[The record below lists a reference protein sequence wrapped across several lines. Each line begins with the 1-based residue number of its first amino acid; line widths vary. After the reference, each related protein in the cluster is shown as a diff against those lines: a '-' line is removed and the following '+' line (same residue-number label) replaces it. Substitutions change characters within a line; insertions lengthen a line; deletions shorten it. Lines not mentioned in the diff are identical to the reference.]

1 MTQVDLVIR
10 NGRVVTESMDAR
22 VDVGIMDG
30 KVVQVGGQMDAAR
43 EIDASWKM
51 VIPGGIDAHV
61 HVTSRPGA
69 PEGPRWVDDF
79 TSGSAAALAGGIT
92 TIGNMTQLGHDETP
106 LQALKREAEQAER
119 EAIADV
125 LLHPIFSDASDSAL
139 ADVPHLLENG
149 HNSVKFF
156 MSTPTFD
163 GQSEGYLE
171 LVRQAGAENL
181 ITLIHCEDYPLI
193 QDATRQLVQ
202 AGKSS
207 LRYYA
212 DSRPVISE
220 VVATQRA
227 IAFCEATGSPVYI
240 VHLSC
245 ERALEVCARAQ
256 LRGLPVYV
264 ETRPLYLHLTR
275 ERFLETDGAKYVGQP
290 PLREQSDVDAIWA
303 GIKNGTVTT
312 VCTDHAPWSLE
323 AKLDPE
329 LSIEK
334 LRPGTEN
341 LQVMLPMLYSEGA
354 RTGKI
359 SLQRMIQVL
368 STNAAR
374 LFGLYPQKGTIAPGS
389 DADIVI
395 FDPDLTRNITGSM
408 LKSNADYSVF
418 EGWSVTGWPIMT
430 IRRGEIVYEHGEV
443 TGEPGSGILPH
454 RGPTQAL

>member
-1 MTQVDLVIR
+1 MTQFDLVIR
-10 NGRVVTESMDAR
+10 NGRVVTEAMDAR
-22 VDVGIMDG
+22 VDVGISDG
-30 KVVQVGGQMDAAR
+30 KVVQVGGSMDGAR
-43 EIDASWKM
+43 VIDASWKM

-69 PEGPRWVDDF
+69 PEPRWVDDF
-79 TSGSAAALAGGIT
+79 TSGSKAALAGGIT
-92 TIGNMTQLGHDETP
+92 TIGNMTQLADDETP
-106 LQALKREAEQAER
+106 LQALNREAAQAGR

-125 LLHPIFSDASDSAL
+125 LLHPIFRDAGEKAL
-139 ADVPHLLENG
+139 ADVPRLLENG

-156 MSTPTFD
+156 MSTPNFD
-163 GQSEGYLE
+163 GEAEGYLE
-171 LVRQAGAENL
+171 LVRRAGDEQL
-181 ITLIHCEDYPLI
+181 ITLIHCEDFPLI
-193 QDATRQLVQ
+193 QDATRQLVA

-212 DSRPVISE
+212 ESRPVVSE

-227 IAFCEATGSPVYI
+227 VAFCEATGAPVYI

-256 LRGLPVYV
+256 MRGLPVYV
-264 ETRPLYLHLTR
+264 ETRPFYLHLTS
-275 ERFLETDGAKYVGQP
+275 ERFEETDGAKYVGQP
-290 PLREQSDVDAIWA
+290 PLREPSDVEALWA

-323 AKLDPE
+323 AKLDRE
-329 LSIEK
+329 LSVER
-334 LRPGTEN
+334 LRPGAEN

-354 RTGKI
+354 RTGRI

-374 LFGLYPQKGTIAPGS
+374 LFGLFPQKGTIAPGS

-395 FDPDLTRNITGSM
+395 FDPDITRTISGSM
-408 LKSNADYSVF
+408 LQSNADYSVYD
-418 EGWSVTGWPIMT
+418 GWEVTGWPITT
-430 IRRGEIVYEHGEV
+430 IRRGEVVFENNEI
-443 TGEPGSGILPH
+443 TGQPGTGLLPK